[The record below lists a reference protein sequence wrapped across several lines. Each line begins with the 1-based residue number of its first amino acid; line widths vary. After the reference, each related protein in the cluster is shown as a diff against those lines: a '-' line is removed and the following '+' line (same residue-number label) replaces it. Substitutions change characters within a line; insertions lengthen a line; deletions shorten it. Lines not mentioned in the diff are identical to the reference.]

1 MSYLMYSGWNF
12 IIFFFK
18 SVFLF
23 HQRRGDNFNFIYHF
37 YKSNNAK
44 GRKGGQDVMASNLH
58 VHPRI
63 IRIGK
68 IQLVRKNYNKIQIN
82 FLI

>member
-12 IIFFFK
+12 IFFFK

-44 GRKGGQDVMASNLH
+44 SRKGGQDVMASNFART
-58 VHPRI
+58 PRI

-68 IQLVRKNYNKIQIN
+68 IQLVRTDYKKNSN
-82 FLI
+82 